1 MPPLAE
7 RIRWPAHAVDN
18 YGRDPHLVAA
28 LSPLARLRWNVD
40 VTGSD
45 NIPTSSG
52 ALLVCNSRRFS
63 LGPVYAAT
71 ALTDLIGRPVRF
83 VGRPD
88 TAPLG
93 AFMRRVGALLA
104 HPAEVLGALRDGEV
118 VLISAAGTSHPHQA
132 GAVSYELVGQ
142 AVIAEVPVFPVT
154 TLSSRIGR
162 AAHVVVGEQV
172 VPRRVRSGPLAQVEL
187 AEQVHHQLQRMLDT
201 HRDGV

>member
-1 MPPLAE
+1 MTQTSE
-7 RIRWPAHAVDN
+7 RTRWPVHAVDS

-40 VTGSD
+40 VTGAE
-45 NIPTSSG
+45 NVPTGSG

-63 LGPVYAAT
+63 LAPVYAAT

-93 AFMRRVGALLA
+93 ALMRRVGALLA
-104 HPAEVLGALRDGEV
+104 HPAEVLGALRNGEL

-132 GAVSYELVGQ
+132 GAVSPELVGQ
-142 AVIAEVPVFPVT
+142 AVVAQVPVFPVAT
-154 TLSSRIGR
+154 VSSRFGR
-162 AAHVVVGEQV
+162 QAHVVVGQQV
-172 VPRRVRSGPLAQVEL
+172 NMRRSRSGPLAHIEL
-187 AEQVHHQLQRMLDT
+187 TEQVQHQVQRLLD
-201 HRDGV
+201 DL